1 MRKRKESLLS
11 SKPVMSAVVDCV
23 GEYERV
29 EKRTS
34 SMERMQ
40 ARVSSKLKRGS
51 FLRFRFYIQVA

>member
-1 MRKRKESLLS
+1 
-11 SKPVMSAVVDCV
+11 VMSAVVDCV

-40 ARVSSKLKRGS
+40 A
-51 FLRFRFYIQVA
+51 